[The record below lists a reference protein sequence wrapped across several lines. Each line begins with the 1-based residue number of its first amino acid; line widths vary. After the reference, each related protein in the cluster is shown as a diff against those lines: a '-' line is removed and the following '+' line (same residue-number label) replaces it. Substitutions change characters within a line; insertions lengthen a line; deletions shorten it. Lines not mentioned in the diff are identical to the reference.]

1 MEYVNSLKLSE
12 EQYGSETTY
21 ISDTLPND
29 ELPNG
34 GGDDGANSKNVK
46 ATLCVKKKSSA
57 VQTEW
62 CCFFD
67 ALSKW

>member
-34 GGDDGANSKNVK
+34 GGAPSPFSARCYQADPGFGTIAADK
-46 ATLCVKKKSSA
+46 ALY
-57 VQTEW
+57 
-62 CCFFD
+62 
-67 ALSKW
+67 L